1 MEEGSQVDRAHR
13 PISPQRRLHPDV
25 NVYDAHKDGHEV
37 VEPFGG
43 GHLPRSSASS
53 PADRPGA

>member
-1 MEEGSQVDRAHR
+1 
-13 PISPQRRLHPDV
+13 L
-25 NVYDAHKDGHEV
+25 YDAHKDGHEV